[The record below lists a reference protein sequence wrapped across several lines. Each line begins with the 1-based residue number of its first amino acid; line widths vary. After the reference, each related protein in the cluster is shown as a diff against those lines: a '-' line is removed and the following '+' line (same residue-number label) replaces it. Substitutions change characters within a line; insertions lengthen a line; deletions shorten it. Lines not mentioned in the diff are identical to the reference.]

1 MVAFESDVLSK
12 LCSRDQLELLDSID
26 RLRLQGINNYVSL
39 PQIIVCG
46 DQSSGKSSVL
56 QAISGVSFPVN
67 GNLCT
72 RFPTEL
78 VLRRTPHVS
87 AKVSIVP
94 SESRTESEQASLRGF
109 QEQLNDFSGLPKLI
123 EAAKLA
129 MGISMHGK
137 AFAKDILRVE
147 ITGPD
152 RPHLTIV
159 DLPGLIHSP
168 TKQQTGSDVELIQ
181 EVVHGYMKEP
191 RCIIL
196 AVVSAKNDF
205 ANQVVLKLARAVDST
220 GSRTLG
226 VITKPDDLTPGSDRE
241 ALYLS
246 LARNQQFE
254 FRLGWHVLKN
264 MDSEKGT
271 STLDERDANEA
282 EFFRESCW
290 TRLPLS
296 HLGISKL
303 RTRLSKVLLG
313 QIAAELPSLM
323 NEIDQKFKACQLQLK
338 KLGEPRASAHEQ
350 RRYLLHLSQEFQAL
364 VKASTSGSYNG
375 QFFDDAMTEIGYK
388 QRIRA
393 VIQNLNEGLAKEL
406 GSAGHFRAVMNFES
420 ARSPGASLKPQQ
432 VTRDEFLS
440 HIEEVIR
447 RTRGREL
454 PGTFNPLVVA
464 TLFHEQSQH
473 WEQIAR
479 HHVEK
484 MWRAA
489 GRFVELVI
497 DHIADH
503 STSRALKEEISGP
516 AMQKV
521 REVMTD
527 KTTELIA
534 PHQKDH
540 PITYN
545 HYFTETLQK
554 FRRERDSKRTEKVM
568 RDFFNITGTGDL
580 RNVVI
585 AHPDSG
591 KVASWNIHSLIESLS
606 DTNEPDMSRFAA
618 SEALD
623 CLNAYYRVALKRF
636 IDDVA
641 VEVIETKLLS
651 VLHDIL
657 SPLGVY
663 EMSVQL
669 VARIAGE
676 SEGSRAEREQLT
688 KQLDVLQTGLQTC
701 KSFAGFQI
709 GGDSV
714 FMCIQA
720 SGNLPVKGDY
730 DSEVESVGEIETAS
744 QQNQD
749 ISSVR
754 SSSPTPRENLELEP
768 AWAMGWAEL
777 SPPSAWLS
785 SPHFPQVSA

>member
-1 MVAFESDVLSK
+1 MVAFESEVLSK
-12 LCSRDQLELLDSID
+12 LCSQDQLELLDAID
-26 RLRLQGINNYVSL
+26 QLRLQGINNYVSL

-94 SESRTESEQASLRGF
+94 SDSRTESEQASLRGF
-109 QEQLNDFSGLPKLI
+109 QEHLDDFAGLPKLI
-123 EAAKLA
+123 DEAKLA
-129 MGISMHGK
+129 MGISTHGK

-168 TKQQTGSDVELIQ
+168 TRQQSASDVELIQ
-181 EVVHGYMKEP
+181 EVVQGYMNEP

-205 ANQVVLKLARAVDST
+205 ANQVVLKLARAVDSI

-254 FRLGWHVLKN
+254 FRLGWHVLRN

-271 STLDERDANEA
+271 STLGERDANEA
-282 EFFRESCW
+282 EFFRKGSW
-290 TRLPLS
+290 TGLLFS
-296 HLGISKL
+296 HLGISNL

-313 QIAAELPSLM
+313 QIAAELPSLLS
-323 NEIDQKFKACQLQLK
+323 EIDEKFKACQLQLET
-338 KLGEPRASAHEQ
+338 LGQPRDSPDEQ
-350 RRYLLHLSQEFQAL
+350 RRYLLHLSQAFQAL
-364 VKASTSGSYNG
+364 VTASTSGSYNG
-375 QFFDDAMTEIGYK
+375 EFFEDAMTAVGYK

-393 VIQNLNEGLAKEL
+393 VIQNLNEVFAEELAK
-406 GSAGHFRAVMNFES
+406 AGHFRAIGDFES
-420 ARSPGASLKPQQ
+420 TSNLGASLKPQQ
-432 VTRDEFLS
+432 VTRDEFLN
-440 HIEEVIR
+440 HIEKVIR

-454 PGTFNPLVVA
+454 PGTFNPLVVV

-473 WEQIAR
+473 WGQVAR
-479 HHVEK
+479 QHVEK

-489 GRFVELVI
+489 GRFLELVI
-497 DHIADH
+497 DHIADR
-503 STSRALKEEISGP
+503 STSRGLKNEISGP
-516 AMQKV
+516 AMQRIRK
-521 REVMTD
+521 EVAD
-527 KTTELIA
+527 KTAELVA
-534 PHQKDH
+534 PHQKGH

-554 FRRERDSKRTEKVM
+554 VRRERDSKRTA
-568 RDFFNITGTGDL
+568 RIL
-580 RNVVI
+580 RNFFQISDTNDLTSVPI

-591 KVASWNIHSLIESLS
+591 DVATWDIQSLVTSLA
-606 DTNEPDMSRFAA
+606 DTNEPDMCRFAA
-618 SEALD
+618 KEALD
-623 CLNAYYRVALKRF
+623 CLNAYYKVALKRF
-636 IDDVA
+636 VDDVA
-641 VEVIETKLLS
+641 VEVIETKLIS

-663 EMSVQL
+663 EMSATL
-669 VARIAGE
+669 ISRIAGE
-676 SEGSRAEREQLT
+676 SEENRAEREQLT
-688 KQLDVLQTGLQTC
+688 KQLDVLRNGLETC
-701 KSFAGFQI
+701 KRFAGFRASD
-709 GGDSV
+709 DSV
-714 FMCIQA
+714 FVSIKA
-720 SGNLPVKGDY
+720 AGNSPMTGDY
-730 DSEVESVGEIETAS
+730 DSDMESLVKIEETDA
-744 QQNQD
+744 QRERETC
-749 ISSVR
+749 SVR
-754 SSSPTPRENLELEP
+754 SPPISLEEPEPGPEVELEP
-768 AWAMGWAEL
+768 E
-777 SPPSAWLS
+777 PEPE
-785 SPHFPQVSA
+785 PEPEE